1 MHTPVI
7 KCNFEG
13 PSTMDQ
19 QNIKMHV
26 FQLLEHEVAES
37 ATGALFFLNGKVI
50 VDFTVSD
57 EKTATTISS
66 QLAWKV

>member
-1 MHTPVI
+1 
-7 KCNFEG
+7 
-13 PSTMDQ
+13 MDQ